1 MADAIQNV
9 AHSPVSASAS
19 PAPSST
25 ASEALAS
32 RSKYA
37 CEECDKVYARA
48 SDLLSHLRSHTGEKP
63 FACDVCD
70 KRFGKK
76 SHLKRHAM
84 LHTGEK
90 PYKCGICDKRCARSS
105 DLRVHLRT
113 HSGARPYKCRICGRD
128 FVTSSHVRMHERTHT
143 TEHRFACGS
152 CAKPYKTRSG
162 LLIHQKK
169 LGHDGITR
177 LEMSDAHMGSTGT
190 PVLQQAQ
197 PSGQQHHQQQQQQDG
212 PLHTNDASFLHSAIA
227 AASNSDSLQVGSAV
241 DAVTLPNISST
252 AATTAG
258 GHARP
263 SPMSHTET
271 RFGGGV
277 PSGLV
282 TPGPYPSTSNH
293 VAASLASWGIPAAS
307 PAAALTSEFLRRSA
321 EYRAAGG
328 QTSDNDSSSLSG
340 DMGYNAAPATV
351 PRMSADGSPCV
362 SFKMLVVMFPQI
374 AEKLI
379 NAGLVPQHARQLLD
393 ANSRMSPNFDLPDPL
408 LASLLAPSTS
418 GADASGGVG
427 CSGMSESAAD
437 TQSLFSRLTNNAMTY
452 GNAFAGPSLSNYAP
466 SLGETPLTDDL
477 HRGFEALQNSDI

>member
-1 MADAIQNV
+1 M
-9 AHSPVSASAS
+9 S
-19 PAPSST
+19 
-25 ASEALAS
+25 S
-32 RSKYA
+32 RSKYP
-37 CEECDKVYARA
+37 CEECDKVYVRA
-48 SDLLSHLRSHTGEKP
+48 SDLQSHMRTHTGEKP

-90 PYKCGICDKRCARSS
+90 PYKCGFCDKRCARSS

-128 FVTSSHVRMHERTHT
+128 FVTSSHVRMHERTHN

-177 LEMSDAHMGSTGT
+177 LETSDAHISGMSTPT
-190 PVLQQAQ
+190 PQQAQ
-197 PSGQQHHQQQQQQDG
+197 TSPQQEEE
-212 PLHTNDASFLHSAIA
+212 PMRMNSASFPHPAT
-227 AASNSDSLQVGSAV
+227 AASSSAFLQVGSGV
-241 DAVTLPNISST
+241 DPVMLPTISST

-271 RFGGGV
+271 RDGGV
-277 PSGLV
+277 PSGLA
-282 TPGPYPSTSNH
+282 TPGPYALAPNH

-307 PAAALTSEFLRRSA
+307 PAAALTSEVLRRAA
-321 EYRAAGG
+321 ECRAAGG
-328 QTSDNDSSSLSG
+328 PASDNDGSSLSG
-340 DMGYNAAPATV
+340 DLGYNAAPATV

-379 NAGLVPQHARQLLD
+379 NAGLVPQHARQLLE

-418 GADASGGVG
+418 GADVSNMG

-452 GNAFAGPSLSNYAP
+452 GNAFAFPSPNSYAP